1 MNAVTAHFT
10 AAETPLLSM
19 ETIDEL
25 AENMGGSAADDTEED
40 TSNPL
45 DDTEGF
51 NSRLEMFA
59 DQLVKSCG
67 DRGKPSQGI
76 PEIIF
81 CIECIHPNHPV
92 NNTLDKGYFSIRGS
106 ALERL
111 SVAQAVKWA
120 DENLSKSCCGTLGC
134 TITLGDC
141 LQERIEGEILC
152 YLCKGNVLVDAHVA
166 CSDHPE
172 TKLEYLVVAAPTR
185 PG

>member
-1 MNAVTAHFT
+1 MSDSEDKNPPNKISSLGLSNLVVETGTGLLNAIAEHFT

-19 ETIDEL
+19 GTIDEL
-25 AENMGGSAADDTEED
+25 AENMVKTAADDTEED

-45 DDTEGF
+45 DDTEGY

-59 DQLVKSCG
+59 DQMVKSCG
-67 DRGKPSQGI
+67 ERGKPSQGI

-111 SVAQAVKWA
+111 SVA
-120 DENLSKSCCGTLGC
+120 
-134 TITLGDC
+134 
-141 LQERIEGEILC
+141 
-152 YLCKGNVLVDAHVA
+152 
-166 CSDHPE
+166 
-172 TKLEYLVVAAPTR
+172 
-185 PG
+185 